1 MNLKNRLYKNLD
13 SFFCNIF
20 FKRYFTSK
28 KSEELQKD
36 ENINKGFFSKI
47 VTFLELFYWYLFF
60 DFIIYRFFWY
70 MIFFR
75 TINVLYFLYC
85 SFNFWIYYFNE
96 SIFFESG
103 YFIFFLFVSFHYIFI
118 HIIHVYRTIRD
129 EYIKTHFYEAQFK
142 TILNVF
148 FILGMICLYLTVLET
163 YFMEDIPK
171 TVIWEDD

>member
-60 DFIIYRFFWY
+60 
-70 MIFFR
+70 
-75 TINVLYFLYC
+75 
-85 SFNFWIYYFNE
+85 
-96 SIFFESG
+96 
-103 YFIFFLFVSFHYIFI
+103 
-118 HIIHVYRTIRD
+118 
-129 EYIKTHFYEAQFK
+129 
-142 TILNVF
+142 
-148 FILGMICLYLTVLET
+148 
-163 YFMEDIPK
+163 
-171 TVIWEDD
+171 